1 MLTLRLLGPPEILI
15 DGVPAKVTRRK
26 SRALLYY
33 LGMHD
38 KPLRRERLLAFF
50 WPDSPRAAAQQVLRT
65 TLHGLRKDLGPW
77 LVIESEDISLSSG
90 VQTDVK
96 IFEKQ
101 LSNSSHDLSR
111 IMEAL
116 KLYRGEFLE
125 GFTLPDS
132 PDFEDWTVY
141 ERERLNRMAV
151 RGWVNL
157 SRIYESVQ
165 DFPAA
170 LDSLEHALAFG
181 SLQEDL
187 QREAIRLM
195 YLSGDRPAAIR
206 RYDTLRKLLDEEM
219 GVPPMLETRT
229 LYDAIINDKLELQTP
244 ATSKQTTSR
253 SFDQTQE
260 IRMRDYPVTRHNLPF
275 TGREA
280 ELQSLMDLA
289 ETQKLNQRPMLALIE
304 GEAGIGKTRLA
315 EEFEQASGA
324 LFIKGSATELE
335 HALPYQPVIEA
346 LRGLLKRAE
355 WGSLHS
361 RLDLA
366 PIWMDEIA
374 RLLPELSG
382 ARPIPAGDAS
392 SADARLWE
400 GVHQFLLAL
409 GRQRK
414 VILFL
419 DDLHWADA
427 ASLSLLAYLI
437 RQPSTPVFYLGSARP
452 APPRS
457 SLTSLLGT
465 LTRTDRL
472 FRLSLL
478 RLTKADIDG
487 LARQFSS
494 EYAVPLS
501 EWLMQNT
508 EGNPQVLSELVR
520 YARQN
525 QILTSNGDVDIST
538 LTTEPVLT
546 PSIYSLIQWRLAQ
559 LSNPARRVLDAAV
572 AAGREFEFEVVYQAA
587 GLSEAAALDALD
599 ELLEVALIYP
609 LQKAEQ
615 GVDTPLVYAFDHS
628 LTMEVA
634 YREIGEARHRLLHRQ
649 VAEAMEKR
657 YRSRF
662 EDRAGVIANHYQE
675 GGDPY
680 KASAFAIRA
689 ARRAASLAAWT
700 EAASFYEQ
708 ALVKV
713 TEPGINHEILMSLGE
728 AYVRSGQPAKAAESY
743 WAVIHGTEPGSPE
756 INQARLALGEALLL
770 QARYAEVLELTQQVI
785 GSDQP
790 EFILQAEFLAGTA
803 LSLEGAD
810 LEEASSHLLRAQN
823 LCADNCDPLTMAEIK
838 FELGSLA
845 AQEGRLNEAVAL
857 YHESLEAAQAA
868 VSGNQGNRAIPRMI
882 LANNNL
888 AYHLHLIQDPQA
900 LFYVEK
906 GLELASE
913 KGELPLLTYLLS
925 TRGEIALAA
934 GDLEMAES
942 CFQEGLAL
950 AERVSMLER
959 VAGLTANLGLVEHR
973 RGQQQLAIHHLSTAQ
988 ARADALGTQHLAAQI
1003 RLWLA
1008 PLLPAHEARQRLAE
1022 ARVIASRGGRRR
1034 LLEEVARLEAN
1045 LFDTGASLDSS

>member
-15 DGVPAKVTRRK
+15 DGAPAKVTRRK

-33 LGMHD
+33 LGVHD
-38 KPLRRERLLAFF
+38 KPLRRESLLTFF
-50 WPDSPRAAAQQVLRT
+50 WPDSLRAAAQQVLRT
-65 TLHGLRKDLGPW
+65 TLHGLRKDLGSA
-77 LVIESEDISLSSG
+77 LVIESEDISLSSD

-96 IFEKQ
+96 IFEKW
-101 LSNSSHDLSR
+101 LSDSGQDPSR

-116 KLYRGEFLE
+116 ELYRGEFLE
-125 GFTLPDS
+125 GFTLPDT
-132 PDFEDWTVY
+132 PDFEDWIVF
-141 ERERLNRMAV
+141 ERERLKRLAV

-165 DFPAA
+165 DYAAA

-181 SLQEDL
+181 ALQEDL
-187 QREAIRLM
+187 QRESIRLM

-206 RYDTLRKLLDEEM
+206 RYDTLRRLLDEEM
-219 GVPPMLETRT
+219 GVPPMLETRA
-229 LYDAIINDKLELQTP
+229 LYDAIINDKLGLQTLP
-244 ATSKQTTSR
+244 PVKQTTSR
-253 SFDQTQE
+253 TFKQAQE
-260 IRMRDYPVTRHNLPF
+260 IRTRDYPFNRYSLPF

-280 ELQSLMDLA
+280 ELQSLVDLA
-289 ETQKLNQRPMLALIE
+289 EAHSLNQRPQLALIE

-315 EEFEQASGA
+315 EEFGQASGA
-324 LFIKGSATELE
+324 LFIKGSATELQ

-346 LRGLLKRAE
+346 LRGLLTRTE
-355 WGSLHS
+355 WDSLYS

-366 PIWMDEIA
+366 PIWRDEIA
-374 RLLPELSG
+374 RLLPELSE
-382 ARPIPAGDAS
+382 AHPISAGDAS

-409 GRQRK
+409 GRQRRL
-414 VILFL
+414 ILFL

-457 SLTSLLGT
+457 PLTSLLGT

-472 FRLSLL
+472 LRLSLN
-478 RLTKADIDG
+478 RLTRADIDR
-487 LARQFSS
+487 LARQLSS
-494 EYAVPLS
+494 EYAGPLS
-501 EWLMQNT
+501 EWLMRNT
-508 EGNPQVLSELVR
+508 EGNPQVLLELVR

-525 QILTSNGDVDIST
+525 QILTPNGAVDIST

-546 PSIYSLIQWRLAQ
+546 PSIYSLIQWRLSQ

-572 AAGREFEFEVVYQAA
+572 AAGREFEFEVVYQAV
-587 GLSEAAALDALD
+587 GLSESAALDALD
-599 ELLEVALIYP
+599 ELLEVALINP
-609 LQKAEQ
+609 LEKAGQ
-615 GVDTPLVYAFDHS
+615 GVDAPLVYAFDHS

-634 YREIGEARHRLLHRQ
+634 YREIGEARHRRLHRQ

-657 YRSRF
+657 YRNRF
-662 EDRAGVIANHYQE
+662 EDMAGMIANHYQE
-675 GGDPY
+675 GGDQQ
-680 KASAFAIRA
+680 KAAAFAIQA

-708 ALVKV
+708 ALVNKSV
-713 TEPGINHEILMSLGE
+713 SGKNNEILMALGE

-743 WAVIHGTEPGSPE
+743 WAVISRSEPGSPD
-756 INQARLALGEALLL
+756 INQARLALGEALLP
-770 QARYAEVLELTQQVI
+770 QARFTEVLELTQQVI
-785 GSDQP
+785 ESDQP
-790 EFILQAEFLAGTA
+790 EFVLQAEFLAGTA

-810 LEEASSHLLRAQN
+810 LEEAAKHLLRAQSM
-823 LCADNCDPLTMAEIK
+823 CVDNCDPFTMAEIK

-845 AQEGRLNEAVAL
+845 AQEGRLNDSVIL
-857 YHESLEAAQAA
+857 YHESLEAAQVA
-868 VSGNQGNRAIPRMI
+868 VSENQGNRAIPRLI
-882 LANNNL
+882 LAYNNL

-900 LFYVEK
+900 LVYVVK

-934 GDLEMAES
+934 GDLELAES

-959 VAGLTANLGLVEHR
+959 VAGLTANLGLVEHQ

-1022 ARVIASRGGRRR
+1022 ARAIASRGGRRR
-1034 LLEEVARLEAN
+1034 LLEEIARLEA
-1045 LFDTGASLDSS
+1045 SLVDNGTSLETS